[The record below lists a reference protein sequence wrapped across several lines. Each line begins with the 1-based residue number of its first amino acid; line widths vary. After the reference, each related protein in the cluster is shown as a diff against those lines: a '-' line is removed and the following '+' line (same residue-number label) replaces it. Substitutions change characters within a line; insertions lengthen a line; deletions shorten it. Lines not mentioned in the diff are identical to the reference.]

1 MYIGTLLETMTNNDN
16 RNKSVVGNNL
26 KPAVSITG
34 TVIPKPKKDKGFM
47 IDGRSRS
54 SLKFHK
60 ILTTRRLSVIDKYAF
75 TLYQSRYRVHIL
87 LSLRIQ
93 SNNILKVCIGD

>member
-1 MYIGTLLETMTNNDN
+1 MHIGTLLETMTNNDN

-26 KPAVSITG
+26 KPALSITG
-34 TVIPKPKKDKGFM
+34 KVIPKPKKDKGFM

-60 ILTTRRLSVIDKYAF
+60 ILDTNDKK
-75 TLYQSRYRVHIL
+75 T
-87 LSLRIQ
+87 
-93 SNNILKVCIGD
+93 IGD